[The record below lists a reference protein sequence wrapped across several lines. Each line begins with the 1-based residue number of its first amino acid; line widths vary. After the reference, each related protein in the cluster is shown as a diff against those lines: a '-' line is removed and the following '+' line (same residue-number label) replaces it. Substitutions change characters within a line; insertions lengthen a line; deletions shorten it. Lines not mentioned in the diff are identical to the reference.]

1 MTLASV
7 KEGDIVRCDGG
18 SYGFVICKGSGKV
31 QVRWMGREQ
40 TRWVSARDVEAH
52 YARRKS

>member
-18 SYGFVICKGSGKV
+18 SYGVVVQKGSGKLQV
-31 QVRWMGREQ
+31 QWLGREQ
-40 TRWVSARDVEAH
+40 MRWVSARDVEAH